1 MRIDQSRTAFDDLR
15 YQAVSDAVDA
25 TLAAWGRELEA
36 NREALFEQQKRYHA
50 EADQAGQARRA
61 EQAQQAMDAA
71 LDARVESYLEALL
84 AAASDPGSKVDVP
97 DGVRVASGAI
107 AGPSI
112 PDLSALLSQIE
123 AVDAGD
129 AKDAVGG
136 VDGAAQTSA
145 TSAAW
150 ALGHGLM
157 PHPADLSTLMKAHS
171 LDGNFAARLDD
182 IAGSLSKVESQ
193 SFKHPQLKVQA
204 GAERLE
210 TLKGYVDTLTS
221 YGSGRLVKLVAD
233 PGSLLGTVEP
243 ALTASSVRGRGMPER
258 QFNSMLDGLFS
269 GKR

>member
-145 TSAAW
+145 AW

-243 ALTASSVRGRGMPER
+243 PLGAGSVRGRGMPER

-269 GKR
+269 SGKR